1 MVASLLYYTGRIAKW
16 CTVLGASDI
25 MCIPRTPIRGQI
37 LANLLAE
44 SARPLLEEG
53 VATQSDSRGLRGE
66 ASSGRYILI
75 SSDLLK
81 RLNRALAMTGPRTSY
96 FRGIITH
103 QQVSKYWTEPR
114 SCMVLGLKPMGK
126 LIIFY
131 NHLSVRQSQ
140 DLAWSSDSN
149 LWGN

>member
-75 SSDLLK
+75 YSDLLK

-96 FRGIITH
+96 FGGIITH
-103 QQVSKYWTEPR
+103 QQVSKCQTELR
-114 SCMVLGLKPMGK
+114 SCMVLGLKSMGK
-126 LIIFY
+126 LISFDNY
-131 NHLSVRQSQ
+131 LSVRQNQ
-140 DLAWSSDSN
+140 CLAWSSDSN